1 MKEVR
6 IMRGLTQENLGEKV
20 HLSTNYI
27 GLIERNVDTPSLSAI
42 IDIANELGVSL
53 DYLVGTHIKKK
64 KNYQECRKYENQII
78 EIDEALESRE
88 LIKVK
93 ILESCQQDKN
103 EIAQELSLKT
113 DAEVVQILGRTIIL
127 YRESEKEIYRLP

>member
-1 MKEVR
+1 MLTGKQKRFLRHEANHLNA
-6 IMRGLTQENLGEKV
+6 IFQIGKDGL
-20 HLSTNYI
+20 H
-27 GLIERNVDTPSLSAI
+27 
-42 IDIANELGVSL
+42 
-53 DYLVGTHIKKK
+53 
-64 KNYQECRKYENQII
+64 ENQII
-78 EIDEALESRE
+78 GIDEALESRE

>member
-1 MKEVR
+1 MLTGKQKRFLRHEAHHLNA
-6 IMRGLTQENLGEKV
+6 IFQIGKDGL
-20 HLSTNYI
+20 H
-27 GLIERNVDTPSLSAI
+27 
-42 IDIANELGVSL
+42 
-53 DYLVGTHIKKK
+53 
-64 KNYQECRKYENQII
+64 ENQII
-78 EIDEALESRE
+78 GIDEALESRE

-127 YRESEKEIYRLP
+127 YPPVLKIQPLEKIKITIVYKAHSLLPVLFLS

>member
-1 MKEVR
+1 MLTGNKKIFKTWGASFKRLFFQIGKDGYMK
-6 IMRGLTQENLGEKV
+6 
-20 HLSTNYI
+20 SNYW
-27 GLIERNVDTPSLSAI
+27 NWWS
-42 IDIANELGVSL
+42 
-53 DYLVGTHIKKK
+53 
-64 KNYQECRKYENQII
+64 
-78 EIDEALESRE
+78 LESRE

-127 YRESEKEIYRLP
+127 YRESEKGNLSFTMKIGIFWRLFWSYSFRSYKNH

>member
-1 MKEVR
+1 MLTGKQKR
-6 IMRGLTQENLGEKV
+6 YLRG
-20 HLSTNYI
+20 I
-27 GLIERNVDTPSLSAI
+27 GHNLSAI
-42 IDIANELGVSL
+42 FQIGKDGVHQ
-53 DYLVGTHIKKK
+53 T
-64 KNYQECRKYENQII
+64 QI
-78 EIDEALESRE
+78 EGIDEALESRE